1 MTENELIEEINA
13 ELTNSCSI
21 PYELPRAEVK
31 RIIKRAR
38 EFMWDNYQ
46 YAVEEGYMQI
56 PKAVFDNSNFRKF
69 GRKIC
74 LPENVK
80 AVTEFAELKGGGVIP
95 HIDPDF
101 SDSKLFGTEIFLAP
115 FQGDNLVYRTAL
127 FAYYDLAQAYVLDSI
142 AYSFN
147 KNTRKLFVKGRD
159 PRRDCYVRVEL
170 AIPEDDLY
178 ADELFIR
185 YCLAQA
191 KIQLGR
197 ILSIYEFNLPG
208 GVRINFD
215 AIRGDGE
222 KELEDIKQQIDD
234 ENTPDWFYQFRV

>member
-1 MTENELIEEINA
+1 MTENAVIEEINA

-38 EFMWDNYQ
+38 EYMWDNYQ
-46 YAVEEGYMQI
+46 YAVEECYLTI
-56 PKAVFDNSNFRKF
+56 PKAIFVNSKFRQS

-74 LPENVK
+74 LPDNVI
-80 AVTEFAELKGGGVIP
+80 AVTGFAELKGGGVIP

-142 AYSFN
+142 AYRYN
-147 KNTRKLFVKGRD
+147 KNTKKLFVKGRD
-159 PRRDCYVRVEL
+159 PRRDCYVVAEV
-170 AIPEDDLY
+170 AIPEEDLY
-178 ADELFIR
+178 EDELFIR
-185 YCLAQA
+185 YCLAQS

-208 GVRINFD
+208 GVKINFD
-215 AIRGDGE
+215 SIRSDGE
-222 KELEDIKQQIDD
+222 RELEEIKQQIDD
-234 ENTPDWFYQFRV
+234 ENTPDWFFQFRV